1 MADDNPD
8 QSVEDEMLRMMEEEL
23 GTSGDDAGE
32 EGGDSDADFE
42 AEMLA
47 PMQDDAGAADTA
59 DAGGDAAEG
68 GLEADMLQAMMSET
82 SAETPAEA
90 ETALARAQSMLP
102 STDLNQDNIHRLM
115 GVSLSMIIELGRT
128 EVAISALLEWSEGSL
143 IELDRVSGEAVD
155 VYINGK
161 PFARGEVV
169 TIAEN
174 FGVRLTEILPH
185 ISQP

>member
-1 MADDNPD
+1 MADENPD
-8 QSVEDEMLRMMEEEL
+8 QSVEDEMLPEMEEEM
-23 GTSGDDAGE
+23 GTDGDDV
-32 EGGDSDADFE
+32 GDSDADFE

-47 PMQDDAGAADTA
+47 AGEPA
-59 DAGGDAAEG
+59 GDAPAGDEGGG
-68 GLEADMLQAMMSET
+68 GLEADMLQALMAET

-102 STDLNQDNIHRLM
+102 GTELNQDNIHRLM
-115 GVSLSMIIELGRT
+115 GIDLSMIIELGRT

-174 FGVRLTEILPH
+174 FGVRLTELLPYA
-185 ISQP
+185 PPP

>member
-1 MADDNPD
+1 MADENQD
-8 QSVEDEMLRMMEEEL
+8 QSIEDEMLRMMEEEL

-32 EGGDSDADFE
+32 EDADAAFE

-47 PMQDDAGAADTA
+47 AMQDESAVD
-59 DAGGDAAEG
+59 GGDAAGGGDDDAMG
-68 GLEADMLQAMMSET
+68 GLESDMLQAMMDET
-82 SAETPAEA
+82 SAATPAEA

-102 STDLNQDNIHRLM
+102 GTDLNHGNIHRLM
-115 GVSLSMIIELGRT
+115 GVNLSMIIELGRT
-128 EVAISALLEWSEGSL
+128 EVAVGNLLEWSEGSL

-174 FGVRLTEILPH
+174 FGVRLTEILPYV
-185 ISQP
+185 PLG

>member
-8 QSVEDEMLRMMEEEL
+8 QSVEEEMLEEEEL
-23 GTSGDDAGE
+23 GTGGDDAGE
-32 EGGDSDADFE
+32 GESDSDFE

-47 PMQDDAGAADTA
+47 AMQDDPVTAGEPAADTV
-59 DAGGDAAEG
+59 DAGS
-68 GLEADMLQAMMSET
+68 GLEADMLEAMMAET

-102 STDLNQDNIHRLM
+102 STDLNQENIHRLM
-115 GVSLSMIIELGRT
+115 GVSLSIMIELGRT
-128 EVAISALLEWSEGSL
+128 AVAISELLEWSEGSL

-185 ISQP
+185 IPQP